1 MVASHSPGRE
11 PTFLHS
17 NNAAGVSRG
26 VVTDHFAFASAVA
39 IDVQTMKRLA
49 QADTVENETRICLE
63 QIENTF
69 KEAGL
74 TRRDVVKTTCYLRD
88 EAYRME
94 FLAAYKAFFGD
105 GPYPCRCTVV
115 LGIAGDCRVQVEA
128 TAVLQ

>member
-1 MVASHSPGRE
+1 MVASPSTGRE
-11 PTFLHS
+11 PIFLHS

-39 IDVQTMKRLA
+39 IDVRTMKRLT
-49 QADTVENETRICLE
+49 QADTVGNETRICLE
-63 QIENTF
+63 QIETTL

-74 TRRDVVKTTCYLRD
+74 TRRNVVKTTCYLRD
-88 EAYRME
+88 EAHRME

-128 TAVLQ
+128 TAVVQ

>member
-1 MVASHSPGRE
+1 MTAATSSGRE

-26 VVTDHFAFASAVA
+26 VVTDHFAYASAVA
-39 IDVQTMKRLA
+39 IDVKTMKRLA
-49 QADTVENETRICLE
+49 AADTVGDETRICLE
-63 QIENTF
+63 QIENTL
-69 KEAGL
+69 KEAGMS
-74 TRRDVVKTTCYLRD
+74 RRNVVKTTCYLRD
-88 EAYRME
+88 ESYRME
-94 FLAAYKAFFGD
+94 FLQAYKAFFGD